1 MTTRVLVSILGM
13 QLQKHSALRISHPE
27 HRRGEMKA
35 RMVMHVLSVCMSF
48 RWVALS
54 VGGLDSLGVHIS
66 ARRQLTHSSLV
77 ARPEPCAVYE
87 SADTGERYTAD
98 IER

>member
-13 QLQKHSALRISHPE
+13 QSQKHSALRISHPE

-35 RMVMHVLSVCMSF
+35 RMVMHV
-48 RWVALS
+48 LS

-87 SADTGERYTAD
+87 SADTGERYSAD
-98 IER
+98 L